1 MGDSLPSV
9 AGVTLFYLPSF
20 ILGMLDYMFA

>member
-20 ILGMLDYMFA
+20 ILGILVH